1 MRPSNISPPYNGIG
15 MKLPVISLILTVAI
29 TLFML
34 FGPSYT
40 GGGFGEHKHM
50 NAIQANGAKALF
62 LLIPVGVA
70 LLGLFP
76 ALGKFTGVLM
86 LLWGLISSWLYVAI
100 ALLMLIPFNWHT
112 ASRTSR
118 ITSAVGISFIVGLVI
133 VSLVNRSINFLP
145 VHQRTGT
152 MQETLP
158 APD

>member
-1 MRPSNISPPYNGIG
+1 MRSSDISPPYNGTVV
-15 MKLPVISLILTVAI
+15 KLPVISLILTVAI

-40 GGGFGEHKHM
+40 GGGFGEYKHM
-50 NAIQANGAKALF
+50 NAIQVNGAKALF
-62 LLIPVGVA
+62 LLIPAGVA

-76 ALGKFTGVLM
+76 AFGKLPGILM
-86 LLWGLISSWLYVAI
+86 LLWGLVSGWLYIAI
-100 ALLMLIPFNWHT
+100 ALLMLTPFNWHT

-133 VSLVNRSINFLP
+133 VSLVNRSRNFLP
-145 VHQRTGT
+145 VHQRTST

-158 APD
+158 TPN